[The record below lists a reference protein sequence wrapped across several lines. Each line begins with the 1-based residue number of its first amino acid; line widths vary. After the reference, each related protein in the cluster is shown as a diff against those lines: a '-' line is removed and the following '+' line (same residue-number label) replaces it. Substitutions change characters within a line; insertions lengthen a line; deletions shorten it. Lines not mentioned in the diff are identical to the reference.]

1 MHEFLLLT
9 LLIQC
14 SINTAVPAGEPVLP
28 WQESQQQQLR
38 L

>member
-14 SINTAVPAGEPVLP
+14 CINTAASAAEPVLP